1 MIVKQQYQQYQSN
14 SINSFKNEYK
24 YMYIRTSLHTAWT
37 LLLTECMT
45 VQKHKQLSLIL
56 TLTKYINESLLTK
69 KYMQC
74 IKQSQVN

>member
-14 SINSFKNEYK
+14 NINSYKNEYK

-69 KYMQC
+69 KYVQC